1 MVSMPHNKDAQVEK
15 YLTREKATNSSM
27 RIEFQ
32 RGPFSAIRIEDE
44 EDVSFMLD
52 FILPKVIEYS
62 ILVSVRIVRPSDH
75 SKSQKSVSKITEVG
89 KVADHPYVLLAPQ
102 VL

>member
-1 MVSMPHNKDAQVEK
+1 
-15 YLTREKATNSSM
+15 M

-44 EDVSFMLD
+44 EDVSFVLN
-52 FILPKVIEYS
+52 FILPNVLEYS

-75 SKSQKSVSKITEVG
+75 SQKSVSKIIKVR

>member
-32 RGPFSAIRIEDE
+32 RGPFLAIRIEDE
-44 EDVSFMLD
+44 EDGSFVLD
-52 FILPKVIEYS
+52 FILPNVLEYS

-75 SKSQKSVSKITEVG
+75 SRKSVSKITKVR

>member
-32 RGPFSAIRIEDE
+32 RGPFLAIRIEDE
-44 EDVSFMLD
+44 EDVSFVLD
-52 FILPKVIEYS
+52 FILPNVLEYS

-75 SKSQKSVSKITEVG
+75 SRKSVSKITKVR

>member
-44 EDVSFMLD
+44 EDVSFVLD
-52 FILPKVIEYS
+52 FILPNVLEYS

-75 SKSQKSVSKITEVG
+75 SRKSVSKITKVR
-89 KVADHPYVLLAPQ
+89 KVADHPYLLLEPQ
-102 VL
+102 VF

>member
-44 EDVSFMLD
+44 EDVSFVLD
-52 FILPKVIEYS
+52 IILPNVLEYS

-75 SKSQKSVSKITEVG
+75 SRKSVSKITEVR

>member
-1 MVSMPHNKDAQVEK
+1 MLHNKDAQVEK

-44 EDVSFMLD
+44 EDVSFVLD
-52 FILPKVIEYS
+52 FILPNVLEYS

-75 SKSQKSVSKITEVG
+75 SRKSVSKITKVR
-89 KVADHPYVLLAPQ
+89 KVADNPFVLLAPQ
-102 VL
+102 EL

>member
-44 EDVSFMLD
+44 EDVSFVLD
-52 FILPKVIEYS
+52 FILPNVLEYS

-75 SKSQKSVSKITEVG
+75 SRKSVSKITEVR

>member
-44 EDVSFMLD
+44 EDVSFVLD
-52 FILPKVIEYS
+52 FILPNVLEYS

-75 SKSQKSVSKITEVG
+75 SRKSVSKIT
-89 KVADHPYVLLAPQ
+89 KVRKVTDHPYVLLAPQ

>member
-1 MVSMPHNKDAQVEK
+1 MLHNKDAQVEK

-44 EDVSFMLD
+44 EDVSFVLD
-52 FILPKVIEYS
+52 FILPNVLEYS

-75 SKSQKSVSKITEVG
+75 SRKSVSKITEVR

>member
-1 MVSMPHNKDAQVEK
+1 MVSMPHNTDAQVEK

-44 EDVSFMLD
+44 EDVSFVLD
-52 FILPKVIEYS
+52 FILPNVLEYS

-75 SKSQKSVSKITEVG
+75 SRKSVSKVTEVR

>member
-1 MVSMPHNKDAQVEK
+1 MVSMPHNKDVQVEK

-44 EDVSFMLD
+44 EDVSFVLD
-52 FILPKVIEYS
+52 FILPNVLEYS

-75 SKSQKSVSKITEVG
+75 SRKSVSKITKVR

>member
-1 MVSMPHNKDAQVEK
+1 MVSMLHNKDVQVEK

-44 EDVSFMLD
+44 EDVSFVLD
-52 FILPKVIEYS
+52 IILPNVLEYS

-75 SKSQKSVSKITEVG
+75 SRKSVSKITEVR

>member
-32 RGPFSAIRIEDE
+32 RGPFSAIRMEVE
-44 EDVSFMLD
+44 EDVSFVLD
-52 FILPKVIEYS
+52 FIILPNVIEYS
-62 ILVSVRIVRPSDH
+62 ILVSVRIARPSDH
-75 SKSQKSVSKITEVG
+75 SQKSVSKITKVR

>member
-1 MVSMPHNKDAQVEK
+1 
-15 YLTREKATNSSM
+15 M

-44 EDVSFMLD
+44 EYVSFMLD
-52 FILPKVIEYS
+52 FILLKVIEYS
-62 ILVSVRIVRPSDH
+62 ILVSVRIVRPSSH
-75 SKSQKSVSKITEVG
+75 SQKSVSKITEVR
-89 KVADHPYVLLAPQ
+89 KEADHPYLLLAPQ

>member
-1 MVSMPHNKDAQVEK
+1 MVSMPHNKDVQVEK

-44 EDVSFMLD
+44 EDVSFVLD
-52 FILPKVIEYS
+52 FILPNVLEYS

-75 SKSQKSVSKITEVG
+75 SRKSVSKITKVR
-89 KVADHPYVLLAPQ
+89 KVADNPFVLLAPQ
-102 VL
+102 EL

>member
-62 ILVSVRIVRPSDH
+62 ILVSVRIVRPSSH
-75 SKSQKSVSKITEVG
+75 SQKSVSKIREVR
-89 KVADHPYVLLAPQ
+89 KVADHPYLLLAPQ

>member
-1 MVSMPHNKDAQVEK
+1 MVSMPHNKDVQVEK

-44 EDVSFMLD
+44 EDVSFVLD
-52 FILPKVIEYS
+52 IILPNVLEYS

-75 SKSQKSVSKITEVG
+75 SRKSVSKITEVR

>member
-1 MVSMPHNKDAQVEK
+1 MLHNKDAQVEK

-44 EDVSFMLD
+44 EDVSFVLD
-52 FILPKVIEYS
+52 FILPNVLEYS

-75 SKSQKSVSKITEVG
+75 SRKSVSKITKVR

>member
-44 EDVSFMLD
+44 EDVSFVLD
-52 FILPKVIEYS
+52 FILPNVLEYS

-75 SKSQKSVSKITEVG
+75 SLKSVSKITEVR

>member
-44 EDVSFMLD
+44 EDVSFVLD
-52 FILPKVIEYS
+52 FILPNVLEYS

-75 SKSQKSVSKITEVG
+75 SRKSVSKVTEVR

>member
-44 EDVSFMLD
+44 EDVSFVLD
-52 FILPKVIEYS
+52 FILPNVLEYS

-75 SKSQKSVSKITEVG
+75 SRKSVSKITKVR

>member
-44 EDVSFMLD
+44 EDVSFVLD
-52 FILPKVIEYS
+52 FILPNVLEYS

-75 SKSQKSVSKITEVG
+75 SRKSVSKITKVR
-89 KVADHPYVLLAPQ
+89 KVADHQYVLLAPQ

>member
-27 RIEFQ
+27 IIEFQ

-44 EDVSFMLD
+44 EDVSFVLD
-52 FILPKVIEYS
+52 FILPNVLEYS

-75 SKSQKSVSKITEVG
+75 SRKSVSKITKVR

>member
-32 RGPFSAIRIEDE
+32 RGPFLAIKIEDE
-44 EDVSFMLD
+44 EDVSFVLD
-52 FILPKVIEYS
+52 FIILPNVIEYS
-62 ILVSVRIVRPSDH
+62 ILIGVRIVRP
-75 SKSQKSVSKITEVG
+75 
-89 KVADHPYVLLAPQ
+89 
-102 VL
+102 

>member
-1 MVSMPHNKDAQVEK
+1 MLHNKDAQVEK

-44 EDVSFMLD
+44 EDVSFVLD
-52 FILPKVIEYS
+52 FILPNVLEYS

-75 SKSQKSVSKITEVG
+75 SRKSVSKIT
-89 KVADHPYVLLAPQ
+89 KVRKEADHPYVLLAPQ

>member
-1 MVSMPHNKDAQVEK
+1 MVSMPHNKDVQVEK

-44 EDVSFMLD
+44 EDVSFVLD
-52 FILPKVIEYS
+52 FILPNVLEYS

-75 SKSQKSVSKITEVG
+75 SRKSVSKITKVR
-89 KVADHPYVLLAPQ
+89 KVADHPYVLLALQ